1 MTPLTRTRSA
11 LVSIAALAVLTACS
25 GDDGGD
31 KGSGSG
37 SEGSSSSSSASP
49 SAPAVDPA
57 TGEKAETDA
66 FSFNAPEGWRDVT
79 DQIPGYDPEI
89 AYAAAQAQDGF
100 TTNVNVLP
108 EPAFQSRSLDEVL
121 PATVKQLETMGF
133 KDVQEQDRFTV
144 AGDEAGVI
152 SAEASQNSVTY
163 RTRQY
168 FLAKDDKGWVVT
180 FSFPASTTPD
190 AQAELAE
197 SVMTTWSWS

>member
-11 LVSIAALAVLTACS
+11 LVSVAALAVLTACS
-25 GDDGGD
+25 GDDGDD
-31 KGSGSG
+31 KGAGSG
-37 SEGSSSSSSASP
+37 SESSSSSSASP

-79 DQIPGYDPEI
+79 DQIPGYDPEV
-89 AYAAAQAQDGF
+89 AYAATQAQDGF

-108 EPAFQSRSLDEVL
+108 EPAFESRSMDEVV
-121 PATVKQLETMGF
+121 PATAKQLENMGF
-133 KDVQEQDRFTV
+133 KQVQELEPFTV
-144 AGDEAGVI
+144 EGEEAGVI
-152 SAEASQNSVTY
+152 SAEASQNAVTY

-168 FLAKDDKGWVVT
+168 FLANDDKGWVVT
-180 FSFPASTTPD
+180 FSFPASATPD

-197 SVMTTWSWS
+197 SVMSTWSWS

>member
-11 LVSIAALAVLTACS
+11 LVSIAALAVLGACS

-31 KGSGSG
+31 AKESGG
-37 SEGSSSSSSASP
+37 GDSSSSSSP

-79 DQIPGYDPEI
+79 DQIPGYDPEV
-89 AYAAAQAQDGF
+89 AYAATQAQDGF

-108 EPAFQSRSLDEVL
+108 EPAFESRSVDEVV

-133 KDVQEQDRFTV
+133 KDVQELEPFTV
-144 AGDEAGVI
+144 EGEEAGVI
-152 SAEASQNSVTY
+152 SAQASQNSVTY

-168 FLAKDDKGWVVT
+168 FLADDDKGWVVT
-180 FSFPASTTPD
+180 FSFPASATPD

-197 SVMTTWSWS
+197 SVMSTWSWS

>member
-1 MTPLTRTRSA
+1 MTPLTRTRTA
-11 LVSIAALAVLTACS
+11 LVSIAALAVLGACS
-25 GDDGGD
+25 SDDGGD
-31 KGSGSG
+31 TGSGKGSD
-37 SEGSSSSSSASP
+37 SSSSAAQ
-49 SAPAVDPA
+49 SAPAVEPA

-66 FSFNAPEGWRDVT
+66 FSFTAPEGWRDVT

-89 AYAAAQAQDGF
+89 AYAATEAQDGF

-108 EPAFQSRSLDEVL
+108 EPAFQSRSVDEVV

-144 AGDEAGVI
+144 AGEEAGVI
-152 SAEASQNSVTY
+152 SAEASQNAVTY

-197 SVMTTWSWS
+197 SVMTTWTWS